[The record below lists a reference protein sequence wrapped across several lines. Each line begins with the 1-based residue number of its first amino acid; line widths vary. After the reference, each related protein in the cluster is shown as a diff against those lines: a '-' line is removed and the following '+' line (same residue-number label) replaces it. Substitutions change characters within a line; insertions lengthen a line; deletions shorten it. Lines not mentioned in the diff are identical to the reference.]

1 MPRSAPAMRTT
12 IAAALLLFSLLL
24 PLAARAQA
32 HANADPATMPT
43 PTGMLYG
50 GAALEMRPNGHW
62 GLADYPT
69 VTRVDSGSVSAR
81 AGFRVGDVLLSV
93 NGRDV
98 RDARPFRLAP
108 GEVHWV
114 VRIRRGTEEKELTM
128 ELPPSMHPAPAAR
141 PSPRR

>member
-1 MPRSAPAMRTT
+1 MPRSAWPIRAYIT
-12 IAAALLLFSLLL
+12 AALILSALLL
-24 PLAARAQA
+24 PGVARAQTYI
-32 HANADPATMPT
+32 NPAPS

-50 GAALEMRPNGHW
+50 GAGVEMRPNGQW

-69 VTRVDSGSVSAR
+69 VSRVDSGSVSAR
-81 AGFRVGDVLLSV
+81 AGFQVGDVLLSV

-128 ELPPSMHPAPAAR
+128 ELPPSMQSAS
-141 PSPRR
+141 PSRTLPRR